1 MQNFA
6 ASTVA
11 STRPIDMRRVVGQH
25 ISVQRSTPY
34 NDGNDCG
41 ELQFKNAAHGRP
53 GHDFPIDGNG
63 HVILDKFVQPMLTLE
78 PTI

>member
-11 STRPIDMRRVVGQH
+11 STRPIDMRRVVGRH
-25 ISVQRSTPY
+25 TSVQGSTPY

-41 ELQFKNAAHGRP
+41 ELQFKNAAHRRP
-53 GHDFPIDGNG
+53 GHDLPIDGSG